1 MVPNDLPN
9 VVVETVIDREAN
21 MRIGI
26 LGSGNMAE
34 ALGGQWVRAGHE
46 VFVGG
51 RTEGKAGAV
60 ADKIGAAGGG
70 TLREAAEFGEA
81 VLMAVAFPA
90 VREVLDEVAAAL
102 PGKLIIDCTNTF
114 EPPAFAQAVPNGAR
128 MIADAAPGAYVVKAF
143 NLCHE
148 SVWRRTP
155 VEFDGRPLG
164 VPICGDGGLETE
176 TAKRLVRDL
185 GCEPLYGGGLDRAAQ
200 LEATAAF
207 IVGLYVMG
215 GDPAGMFP
223 PLEHSGGE
231 PQPLG

>member
-9 VVVETVIDREAN
+9 VLVETVIDREAN

-26 LGSGNMAE
+26 VGSGNMAE

-46 VFVGG
+46 VFVGA
-51 RTEGKAGAV
+51 RSKAKAAALADRIGAV
-60 ADKIGAAGGG
+60 GGG
-70 TLREAAEFGEA
+70 TLGEAVEFGEA

-90 VREVLDEVAAAL
+90 VREVLDAVAGAL
-102 PGKLIIDCTNTF
+102 AGKVVIDCTNTF

-128 MIADAAPGAYVVKAF
+128 TIADAAPGAHVVKAF

-164 VPICGDGGLETE
+164 VPICGDGGLETAE
-176 TAKRLVRDL
+176 RLVRDL
-185 GCEPLYGGGLDRAAQ
+185 GCEPLYGGGLERAAQ

-207 IVGLYVMG
+207 IVGLYVTG

-223 PLEHSGGE
+223 PLEHAGGE
-231 PQPLG
+231 PQPLDG